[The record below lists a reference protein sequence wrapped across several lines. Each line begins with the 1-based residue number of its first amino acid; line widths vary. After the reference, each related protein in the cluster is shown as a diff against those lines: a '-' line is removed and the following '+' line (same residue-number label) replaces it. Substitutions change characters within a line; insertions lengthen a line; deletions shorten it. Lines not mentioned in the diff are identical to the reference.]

1 MNFNRYILLALVIAF
16 PFKAHS
22 QDIKFIGSAFI
33 DGKGSDLSGLPTA
46 LLEDN
51 LSPANGLNGFG
62 SALAYTGFQNRYV
75 LLADRGPNKI
85 EYKGGEDLD
94 NTTSYQTRFQTFDI
108 QVSEDISKSTGF
120 RLDMKM
126 RGTILFKNSANEQY
140 IGLSKA
146 YQSAG
151 TINRRLDPE
160 GIRIAPDGSVWISDE
175 YGPHIL
181 HFDQFGH
188 EIEKLDVPEE
198 VTIANPAPNAKVE
211 MQNNKRGRVTNR
223 GAEGIALTPD
233 GHFLVV
239 AMQSPLIQDGGLK
252 GLNSRLLIYDLKNK
266 TNKPKQFIYQLDDTK
281 MAISEILAVDNNRF
295 LVNERDG
302 VAGPT
307 GRKYLYLID
316 INQNPMPT
324 ELSNAGY
331 GTSPS
336 QNLPETSLPQ
346 GIVAL
351 QKSLFADIGNILNN
365 AERNGLTVYANSRGL
380 PDKFEGYSWGPALP
394 NGDNLLLASNDNDFE
409 TLDTGFPNYVFAF
422 AIPQS
427 KLSGVIVNQLMP
439 GVTFQP

>member
-1 MNFNRYILLALVIAF
+1 
-16 PFKAHS
+16 
-22 QDIKFIGSAFI
+22 
-33 DGKGSDLSGLPTA
+33 
-46 LLEDN
+46 
-51 LSPANGLNGFG
+51 
-62 SALAYTGFQNRYV
+62 
-75 LLADRGPNKI
+75 
-85 EYKGGEDLD
+85 
-94 NTTSYQTRFQTFDI
+94 
-108 QVSEDISKSTGF
+108 
-120 RLDMKM
+120 M

-140 IGLSKA
+140 TGLSKA

-316 INQNPMPT
+316 INQNPVPT

-331 GTSPS
+331 GSSPS